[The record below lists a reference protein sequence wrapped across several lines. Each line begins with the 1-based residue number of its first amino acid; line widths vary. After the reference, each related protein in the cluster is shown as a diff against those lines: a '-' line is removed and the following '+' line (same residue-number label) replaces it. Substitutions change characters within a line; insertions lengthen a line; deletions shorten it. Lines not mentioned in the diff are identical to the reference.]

1 MQILG
6 VDFSGAQTDRNTWL
20 ARGSLRGNTL
30 SFDSCRP
37 VKRAKLTDELAKCA
51 GPTVAALDFPFSVPR
66 EFARFWQG
74 QHPPIFETPI
84 FETMPDLWAAAAGMD
99 WNDFSALR
107 DAFVARYGEL
117 KRSCDPPESYS
128 CLHRVNPNMVPM
140 TFRGMQMLH
149 RLWAGNTA
157 NPMSAPPLPDRSRPD
172 RSRPDR
178 SRPDRPIPA
187 RPIPAR
193 PIPARPIPARPIPAR
208 PIPARPI
215 PARPIPA
222 RPIPARPIPARPIPA
237 RLGTGHRAAG
247 GDAGRGAAPHGAAL
261 QGLQERGAGAGIAP
275 PNTGRPTR
283 KGDAGVSKP
292 GRDAGAMPGAPRRAG
307 RSGRRHRRRPLGHR
321 PVPFPR
327 SADEGSP
334 RLRTGSVTGRLALC
348 ARELRKWASFDFP
361 YRTAD
366 GEPVEPRTCPS
377 TNSG

>member
-37 VKRAKLTDELAKCA
+37 VSRAELTDELAKCA

-66 EFARFWQG
+66 EFARFWQR

-84 FETMPDLWAAAAGMD
+84 FESMPDLWAAAAGMD
-99 WNDFSALR
+99 WNDFSTLR

-149 RLWAGNTA
+149 RLWTGNTA

-178 SRPDRPIPA
+178 SRPDRS
-187 RPIPAR
+187 RPDRSR
-193 PIPARPIPARPIPAR
+193 PDRSRPDSGPDTV
-208 PIPARPI
+208 
-215 PARPIPA
+215 
-222 RPIPARPIPARPIPA
+222 
-237 RLGTGHRAAG
+237 L
-247 GDAGRGAAPHGAAL
+247 L
-261 QGLQERGAGAGIAP
+261 E
-275 PNTGRPTR
+275 
-283 KGDAGVSKP
+283 V
-292 GRDAGAMPGAPRRAG
+292 MPGAVLRRMGLPFKGYKNGA
-307 RSGRRHRRRPLGHR
+307 RASALRRQILEDLPGKAT
-321 PVPFPR
+321 PVLV
-327 SADEGSP
+327 S
-334 RLRTGSVTGRLALC
+334 LAEM
-348 ARELRKWASFDFP
+348 RELCLAHHDGLDAVVAAIAAALWAIDPSRFP
-361 YRTAD
+361 APPTKGHPDY
-366 GEPVEPRTCPS
+366 EPAVLLEGWLYAPGS
-377 TNSG
+377 

>member
-37 VKRAKLTDELAKCA
+37 VKRAVLKDELAKCA

-66 EFARFWQG
+66 EFARFWQR

-84 FETMPDLWAAAAGMD
+84 FEAMPDLWAAAAGMD

-149 RLWAGNTA
+149 RLWTGNTA

-172 RSRPDR
+172 SGPDTV
-178 SRPDRPIPA
+178 
-187 RPIPAR
+187 
-193 PIPARPIPARPIPAR
+193 
-208 PIPARPI
+208 
-215 PARPIPA
+215 
-222 RPIPARPIPARPIPA
+222 
-237 RLGTGHRAAG
+237 L
-247 GDAGRGAAPHGAAL
+247 L
-261 QGLQERGAGAGIAP
+261 E
-275 PNTGRPTR
+275 
-283 KGDAGVSKP
+283 V
-292 GRDAGAMPGAPRRAG
+292 MPGAVLRRMGLPFKGFKKGA
-307 RSGRRHRRRPLGHR
+307 RAPALRRQILEDLPGKAT
-321 PVPFPR
+321 PVIV
-327 SADEGSP
+327 S
-334 RLRTGSVTGRLALC
+334 LAEM
-348 ARELRKWASFDFP
+348 RELCLAHHDGLDAVVAAIAAALWAIDPSRFP
-361 YRTAD
+361 APPTKGHPDY
-366 GEPVEPRTCPS
+366 EPAVLLEGWLYAPGS
-377 TNSG
+377 